1 MRYHKGG
8 DKIKIRIVCIG
19 RAKEEWKSIFK
30 EFEKR
35 ISALAKLEVFELH
48 EGEERKIL
56 GYVRG
61 YFVVLDEKGREINS
75 TELSLLL
82 EKKREITFVIGGKEG
97 LSEDVKSGCD
107 FLLSISKMTF
117 SHQLARAILLEQIY
131 RALCILYNLPYAK

>member
-1 MRYHKGG
+1 MRCHKGG

-19 RAKEEWKSIFK
+19 RAKEEWKDIFK

-35 ISALAKLEVFELH
+35 ISALAKLEVFELR
-48 EGEERKIL
+48 EDEERKIL
-56 GYVRG
+56 DYVKG
-61 YFVVLDEKGREINS
+61 YFVALDEKGREINS

-97 LSEDVKSGCD
+97 LPEVVKSGCD
-107 FLLSISKMTF
+107 FLLSLSKMTF